1 MQNHNLLLTIMIL
14 RYIIIADQFLF
25 ITERGDDMSEKDA
38 KQCKDL
44 LEKIGKLSPEG
55 QERIGLIAEG
65 MAIQADIS
73 KKEAAADEQ

>member
-1 MQNHNLLLTIMIL
+1 MLDNIDIVMYIYL
-14 RYIIIADQFLF
+14 RFNTTVSQ
-25 ITERGDDMSEKDA
+25 ERGDDMSEKDA

-73 KKEAAADEQ
+73 KKEAAANEQ

>member
-1 MQNHNLLLTIMIL
+1 
-14 RYIIIADQFLF
+14 
-25 ITERGDDMSEKDA
+25 MSEKDA
-38 KQCKDL
+38 KQCKSL

-73 KKEAAADEQ
+73 KKEAAEDEQ